1 MDCRNS
7 FGASGK
13 GPSMA
18 WLPTTMNSASPVTPL
33 DARRMCSRSERF
45 IFPQDAEALLLRHDD
60 SEGTVLPHPAALL
73 RPVAQGFQ
81 NASEAAGFDQ
91 IQPFSKIV
99 FGLDGVIRL

>member
-18 WLPTTMNSASPVTPL
+18 WLPITMNSVSPVTPL

-45 IFPQDAEALLLRHDD
+45 IAAQDLHPFVLRHNNCERAAV
-60 SEGTVLPHPAALL
+60 SHAEGILAAIGQLLKHALQTTRADQVKPFCQCVL
-73 RPVAQGFQ
+73 
-81 NASEAAGFDQ
+81 
-91 IQPFSKIV
+91 
-99 FGLDGVIRL
+99 